1 MKRTIGYFSFTGEEE
16 RKSKE
21 ALYEQVELGKLYA
34 GNGEDSF
41 FEFLNTVLNDEDTL
55 VISSFADL
63 GNQFMQLLH
72 ALDYIKHSNID
83 VVVQAWSCWQWFCSP
98 SVCLLKASHWSQVS
112 TVSSIWAVPC

>member
-21 ALYEQVELGKLYA
+21 ALYEQVELDKLYA

-55 VISSFADL
+55 VISSFADF
-63 GNQFMQLLH
+63 GNQFMQVLH

-83 VVVQAWSCWQWFCSP
+83 VIVLNGVHNEYFFGITTGQAAKVAKDFAHMLFSG
-98 SVCLLKASHWSQVS
+98 K
-112 TVSSIWAVPC
+112 IR